1 MTASTLEPTFI
12 IQVQMAI
19 IGVILVTGLFYI
31 WRTVCRIEEKIDRDR
46 CGCPFPAD
54 KNPSFPPQTCEVR
67 TNSSASEG
75 AEDEEGFELAT
86 TPEEIM
92 KSVFG
97 DVFVLGGMMGAGS
110 AVNAG
115 SRIQVTE
122 ITDQPD
128 NDNEEEEEP
137 VVVKE
142 SSHVDADADADADA
156 DETPSVASTGAL
168 TKTKLNKM
176 SQNLLKELC
185 TQRGLSSEGTKA
197 VLVDRILGSV

>member
-1 MTASTLEPTFI
+1 MAPSTLEPTFI

-46 CGCPFPAD
+46 CVCPFPAD
-54 KNPSFPPQTCEVR
+54 KNPNFPPQTCEIR
-67 TNSSASEG
+67 TNSSASG
-75 AEDEEGFELAT
+75 GVEDEEGFELAT

-128 NDNEEEEEP
+128 NDNEEEEP

-142 SSHVDADADADADA
+142 SSNADVDDDVDA

-185 TQRGLSSEGTKA
+185 TQRGLSSEGTKT
-197 VLVDRILGSV
+197 VLIDRILGSV

>member
-1 MTASTLEPTFI
+1 
-12 IQVQMAI
+12 
-19 IGVILVTGLFYI
+19 
-31 WRTVCRIEEKIDRDR
+31 
-46 CGCPFPAD
+46 
-54 KNPSFPPQTCEVR
+54 
-67 TNSSASEG
+67 
-75 AEDEEGFELAT
+75 
-86 TPEEIM
+86 M

-128 NDNEEEEEP
+128 NDNEEEEP

-142 SSHVDADADADADA
+142 SSNADVDDDVDA

-185 TQRGLSSEGTKA
+185 TQRGLSSEGTKT
-197 VLVDRILGSV
+197 VLIDRILGSV

>member
-1 MTASTLEPTFI
+1 MTPSTLEPTFI

-19 IGVILVTGLFYI
+19 IGVILVTGLLYI

-46 CGCPFPAD
+46 CVCPFPAD
-54 KNPSFPPQTCEVR
+54 KNPSFPPPTCEIR
-67 TNSSASEG
+67 TNSSASGG

-122 ITDQPD
+122 ITDQTD
-128 NDNEEEEEP
+128 NEEEEP

-142 SSHVDADADADADA
+142 SSHVDADADVDVDV

-185 TQRGLSSEGTKA
+185 TQRGLSPEGTKT